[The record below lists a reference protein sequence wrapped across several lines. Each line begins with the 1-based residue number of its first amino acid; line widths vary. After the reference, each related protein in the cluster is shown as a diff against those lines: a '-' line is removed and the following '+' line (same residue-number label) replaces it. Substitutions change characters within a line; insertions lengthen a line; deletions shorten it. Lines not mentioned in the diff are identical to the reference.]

1 MTVGDTEPSGRG
13 SRFYTLAANVDL
25 CGSVTRS

>member
-13 SRFYTLAANVDL
+13 PRFYTLAAHLDA